1 MARRAGIVG
10 LLLAALAGALLDG
23 PALAAP
29 VPRTSLPAME
39 EQVMCVVCKT
49 PLAVANGPQA
59 DAERD
64 FIRERIAQGLTEQQI
79 KDALVVQYGDR
90 VLALPKEHGFNL
102 AVYLIP
108 IAVLLGGLALLAV
121 MLPRWRR
128 GARARALATGTAGG
142 PGLSDEETRRLDED
156 LARYDG

>member
-1 MARRAGIVG
+1 MARLATIL
-10 LLLAALAGALLDG
+10 LLLAALAAAGLAG
-23 PALAAP
+23 NAVAAP
-29 VPRTSLPAME
+29 TPRTSLPALE

-64 FIRERIAQGLTEQQI
+64 FIRERIAQGMTEQQI

-90 VLALPKEHGFNL
+90 VLALPKQHGFNL

-128 GARARALATGTAGG
+128 GSRARALATTAAGD
-142 PGLSDEETRRLDED
+142 PGLSDEDARRLDED